1 MVPPSD
7 TLPPKFVAAPSTDIP
22 SDPKQFLLLSHFEA
36 EDSIRA
42 LTQKTKSSK
51 GPHVV
56 STKTCRRKLPLNV
69 PSIPIDGIS
78 FHHEENAQ
86 RWKYV
91 VQRHLADELNVSDK
105 HQSCVTIIDLIS
117 QVWSISY
124 HPEC

>member
-1 MVPPSD
+1 MGRESV
-7 TLPPKFVAAPSTDIP
+7 LPPTTARTSNPLSPPQSTTSPKPQGVTIKTGRRRLPHNIP
-22 SDPKQFLLLSHFEA
+22 S
-36 EDSIRA
+36 
-42 LTQKTKSSK
+42 
-51 GPHVV
+51 V
-56 STKTCRRKLPLNV
+56 
-69 PSIPIDGIS
+69 PIDSIS